1 MQTTYQYTK
10 KMSHQQQ
17 QQGQRQQQQQQQLLQ
32 ELKVI
37 KSELTSGD
45 TSGLVYVRSG
55 GSCSNTSSSSSST
68 TAFLVTPRHEILQE
82 VNEKLAEMNS

>member
-1 MQTTYQYTK
+1 
-10 KMSHQQQ
+10 MSHQQQ
-17 QQGQRQQQQQQQLLQ
+17 QDLHRQQQQQLLQ

-55 GSCSNTSSSSSST
+55 GSGSNSSSSSSST
-68 TAFLVTPRHEILQE
+68 TAFLVTPRHEVLQE
-82 VNEKLAEMNS
+82 VNEKILAAKNS

>member
-1 MQTTYQYTK
+1 
-10 KMSHQQQ
+10 MSHQQQ
-17 QQGQRQQQQQQQLLQ
+17 QDLHRQQQQHLLQ

-55 GSCSNTSSSSSST
+55 GSGSNSSSSSSST
-68 TAFLVTPRHEILQE
+68 TAFLVTPRHEVLQE
-82 VNEKLAEMNS
+82 VNEKILAAKNS

>member
-1 MQTTYQYTK
+1 
-10 KMSHQQQ
+10 MSHQQQ
-17 QQGQRQQQQQQQLLQ
+17 QDLQHRQQQQLLQ

-55 GSCSNTSSSSSST
+55 GSSSSSSSSSSST
-68 TAFLVTPRHEILQE
+68 TAFLVTPRHEVLQE
-82 VNEKLAEMNS
+82 VNEKILAAKNS

>member
-1 MQTTYQYTK
+1 
-10 KMSHQQQ
+10 MSHQQQ
-17 QQGQRQQQQQQQLLQ
+17 QQQQVQRQQQQILQ

-55 GSCSNTSSSSSST
+55 GSSSNTSSSSSST